1 MDDLRSNTVTCFSM
15 QFIWTVCQ
23 SAMILCVP
31 LITGQRFLN
40 NCMPIRTVIVILHAD
55 CAHGLFAERQTS
67 EQQRVKGGPG
77 MRTLCFRLLVAGLM
91 ISMPAFA
98 HHATRGSCDASNPIT
113 LNATVTDCS
122 Y

>member
-67 EQQRVKGGPG
+67 EQQRAKGESG
-77 MRTLCFRLLVAGLM
+77 MRTFCFLLLVAGLM

-98 HHATRGSCDASNPIT
+98 NQGTRDYYNPSPPIT
-113 LNATVTDCS
+113 L
-122 Y
+122 